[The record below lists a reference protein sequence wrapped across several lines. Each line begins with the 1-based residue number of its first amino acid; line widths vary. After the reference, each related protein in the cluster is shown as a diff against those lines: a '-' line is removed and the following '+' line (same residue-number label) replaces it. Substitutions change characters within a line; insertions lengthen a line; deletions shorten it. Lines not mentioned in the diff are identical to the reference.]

1 MKQSDVL
8 DLHDLPEEL
17 KREIHHFYDY
27 LVSKYRKKALQYKNG
42 KKIQNDDRKET
53 FLKSIENLKFQLPED
68 YTFNRDELHE
78 R

>member
-8 DLHDLPEEL
+8 NLHDLPEEL
-17 KREIHHFYDY
+17 KREIHDFYNY
-27 LVSKYRKKALQYKNG
+27 LVSKYRKKTIHDKNG
-42 KKIQNDDRKET
+42 KKTQDAERKEA